1 MNLGFYVNNTS
12 DTPLNAEIYD
22 LLNKAVEEN
31 EVSDATLFYNEI
43 DFNPREKKFGTFN
56 STDLWSFS
64 GALVVTTLDALLMSS
79 RVVNDIDLIYLY
91 TNDVKNNLM
100 HLLDITKGDTVVTRS
115 TEEQDNFYRLTGRET
130 ILLEEFTAPEILKV
144 CNERV

>member
-1 MNLGFYVNNTS
+1 MVYRREQMNLGFYVNNTS

-43 DFNPREKKFGTFN
+43 DFNPREKK
-56 STDLWSFS
+56 
-64 GALVVTTLDALLMSS
+64 LDALLISS

-100 HLLDITKGDTVVTRS
+100 HLLDITKGVTVVTRS
-115 TEEQDNFYRLTGRET
+115 KEEQDNFYRLTGRET